1 MLIVC
6 ALAWLISNPA
16 LLAAEPMEQLKAFI
30 SNKPT
35 IEKLEF
41 RVNTTKYAIRGLDSE
56 AYRIFSLT
64 MQDSEHFKLFEDKSG
79 YVLRI
84 PSAADP
90 SRIVDF
96 KPLKEAAWAQFG
108 NQVSTMF
115 NSNRV
120 NGEIMT
126 IVDPASP
133 PTFGPAR
140 ETRSMIGVA
149 YDALNFGILELGA
162 SEVKWSGNA
171 FVCASN
177 RLTNEMRGV
186 LEMDAAG
193 QPSHV
198 QYTIFAGNQTF
209 HYRALLE
216 FLESPNRPQFFPSR
230 IRIYNLQSTPPK
242 LVSDYDIVKLVLSDR
257 KLAPSDVALYPANAQ
272 IPRYVYTNGQFFR
285 VQSTNAMVLLTAEP
299 RSSGSRRELA
309 LFVLIGVLILPPAV
323 LTSEEGDVNGKA
335 LHWQTCGPSLRGTRQ
350 DRGLHPFS
358 KKPSL

>member
-1 MLIVC
+1 MSVAQPGSICHRERSTAGARLGC
-6 ALAWLISNPA
+6 SRPSRWLIRAVLWAFYLLAFHPA
-16 LLAAEPMEQLKAFI
+16 LGATDQVEQLKAFI
-30 SNKPT
+30 SKKPT

-41 RVNTTKYAIRGLDSE
+41 KVNTTKYAIRGLDSE

-64 MQDSEHFKLFEDKSG
+64 MQDSEHFKLVEDKSS

-177 RLTNEMRGV
+177 RLGNEMRGV
-186 LEMDAAG
+186 VEIDGAG

-216 FLESPNRPQFFPSR
+216 FLESPNRPRFFPSR
-230 IRIYNLQSTPPK
+230 IRIYNLQSTPPR

-257 KLAPSDVALYPANAQ
+257 KLAPSDVALYPADAQ
-272 IPRYVYTNGQFFR
+272 IPRFVYTNGQFFR
-285 VQSTNAMVLLTAEP
+285 VKSTNSLVLLSSEP
-299 RSSGSRRELA
+299 RPSGSRR
-309 LFVLIGVLILPPAV
+309 
-323 LTSEEGDVNGKA
+323 
-335 LHWQTCGPSLRGTRQ
+335 
-350 DRGLHPFS
+350 
-358 KKPSL
+358 